1 MEQAALKNTYPKL
14 NEKQR
19 KGAYAAI
26 SINFMK
32 MRRDLKGEN
41 KDVIRE
47 EKLDYITKSLDRK
60 HPVKTTKALSDS
72 EIHFVLD
79 AMNKMLKPKIS
90 SETTAIKIVPGA
102 YQGAK
107 IIHLTQEPQQWAIEK
122 LLSYLE
128 WTQEYKEDYLT
139 KRWKT
144 KSERMLTTAQ
154 ANSFTFQLLK
164 TAASKDLKSLGKET
178 KGKATLNHIPIIKAK
193 LGIDQ
198 GA

>member
-1 MEQAALKNTYPKL
+1 MGQAALKTYPKMSADS
-14 NEKQR
+14 R
-19 KGAYAAI
+19 KRAYAAI

-32 MRRDLKGEN
+32 MRPDLKHES
-41 KDVIRE
+41 KDIVRE
-47 EKLDYITKSLDRK
+47 ERLAFITELLDRK
-60 HPVKTTKALSDS
+60 HPVTSLTALTDS
-72 EIHFVLD
+72 NIHFVLD
-79 AMNKMLKPKIS
+79 RMNAQLKPKMS
-90 SETTAIKIVPGA
+90 AETTAIKIVPGA
-102 YQGAK
+102 YQEAK
-107 IIHLTQEPQQWAIEK
+107 IIHLTQEPQRWAIEK
-122 LLSYLE
+122 LISYLE

-198 GA
+198 TK